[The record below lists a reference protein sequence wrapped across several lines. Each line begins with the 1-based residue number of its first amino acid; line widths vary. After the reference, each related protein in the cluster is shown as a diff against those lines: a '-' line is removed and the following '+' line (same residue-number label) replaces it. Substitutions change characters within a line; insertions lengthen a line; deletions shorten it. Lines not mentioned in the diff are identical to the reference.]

1 MLRNRIN
8 LYNKGYIKRVPND
21 TFKTQNRGGVGIK
34 GMSTNEEDFPEKLVT
49 MKTHDYIL
57 MFSNYGKVY
66 RMKGYEIPEF
76 SRQSK
81 GLPIVNLLP
90 LEKDER
96 ITSIVT
102 VDATNEV
109 NKYLVFIT
117 KSGLIKRTA
126 MEEFDSIRNN
136 GKKAIILKEDDELIA
151 VRKTDGNKEII
162 IGASNGRLVRFY
174 ENEVRIMGRGSSGVK
189 GIDLSDNEFVVG
201 AEIVTDNEEVL
212 VVTENGYGKKTPI
225 DEYRR
230 THRGSKGVKTLNIT
244 EKNGNIVSLKTVSGN
259 EDLIII
265 TDVGMTIRIS
275 VEQISTLSRN
285 TQGVRL
291 ITLKNNQKV
300 STIASLDKLIEENIE
315 E

>member
-1 MLRNRIN
+1 M
-8 LYNKGYIKRVPND
+8 
-21 TFKTQNRGGVGIK
+21 
-34 GMSTNEEDFPEKLVT
+34 
-49 MKTHDYIL
+49 
-57 MFSNYGKVY
+57 
-66 RMKGYEIPEF
+66 
-76 SRQSK
+76 
-81 GLPIVNLLP
+81 P

-96 ITSIVT
+96 ITSIVV
-102 VDATNEV
+102 VDATNEE

-244 EKNGNIVSLKTVSGN
+244 EKNGNIVSLKTVLGN

>member
-1 MLRNRIN
+1 
-8 LYNKGYIKRVPND
+8 
-21 TFKTQNRGGVGIK
+21 
-34 GMSTNEEDFPEKLVT
+34 MSTNEEDFPEKLVT

-96 ITSIVT
+96 ITSIVV
-102 VDATNEV
+102 VDATNEE

-244 EKNGNIVSLKTVSGN
+244 EKNGNIVSLKTVLGN

>member
-1 MLRNRIN
+1 
-8 LYNKGYIKRVPND
+8 
-21 TFKTQNRGGVGIK
+21 
-34 GMSTNEEDFPEKLVT
+34 
-49 MKTHDYIL
+49 
-57 MFSNYGKVY
+57 
-66 RMKGYEIPEF
+66 MKGYEIPEF

-136 GKKAIILKEDDELIA
+136 GKKAIILKEDVELIA
-151 VRKTDGNKEII
+151 VRKTVGNKEIF

-174 ENEVRIMGRGSSGVK
+174 ENVVRIMGRGSSGVK

>member
-1 MLRNRIN
+1 
-8 LYNKGYIKRVPND
+8 
-21 TFKTQNRGGVGIK
+21 
-34 GMSTNEEDFPEKLVT
+34 
-49 MKTHDYIL
+49 
-57 MFSNYGKVY
+57 
-66 RMKGYEIPEF
+66 MKGYEIPEF

>member
-1 MLRNRIN
+1 
-8 LYNKGYIKRVPND
+8 
-21 TFKTQNRGGVGIK
+21 
-34 GMSTNEEDFPEKLVT
+34 
-49 MKTHDYIL
+49 
-57 MFSNYGKVY
+57 
-66 RMKGYEIPEF
+66 
-76 SRQSK
+76 
-81 GLPIVNLLP
+81 
-90 LEKDER
+90 
-96 ITSIVT
+96 
-102 VDATNEV
+102 
-109 NKYLVFIT
+109 
-117 KSGLIKRTA
+117 
-126 MEEFDSIRNN
+126 
-136 GKKAIILKEDDELIA
+136 
-151 VRKTDGNKEII
+151 
-162 IGASNGRLVRFY
+162 
-174 ENEVRIMGRGSSGVK
+174 MGRGSSGVK